1 MIFLKALI
9 AFAMGMHVGRLL
21 QWLSG
26 ALVAAIKAQSVL
38 DESGEGLL
46 QREPS
51 IVGLIWRQRKPLAT
65 WFQFLPGS
73 AGAWALGMSCGALLS
88 VAAVLQAD
96 PVQSLLILLGL
107 LLLLM
112 LRIDA
117 EHFLLPDVLVY
128 TVLWGGLLWSAF
140 FEPSPERAVI
150 AASCAYIGLYA
161 VGEGYSALRGI
172 QMMGH
177 GDYKLF
183 GALAAWLD
191 YEMAPVLLL
200 GASLTMILLWLVFY
214 RRSTQAEMPFG
225 PALIIVGAVLII
237 LRSQPWLTA

>member
-1 MIFLKALI
+1 MILLKALI

-26 ALVAAIKAQSVL
+26 SLVVAIKAQSVSAEA
-38 DESGEGLL
+38 DEGLL
-46 QREPS
+46 QREHS
-51 IVGLIWRQRKPLAT
+51 LAGLVWRQRKPFAS
-65 WFQFLPGS
+65 WFNFLPGDG
-73 AGAWALGMSCGALLS
+73 GAWALGLSCGALLS

-96 PVQSLLILLGL
+96 PVQSLLIFLGL

-128 TVLWGGLLWSAF
+128 AVLWGGLLWSACF
-140 FEPSPERAVI
+140 DPSPERAVI
-150 AASCAYIGLYA
+150 SAFCAYIGLYA
-161 VGEGYSALRGI
+161 VAEGYSALRGI

-183 GALAAWLD
+183 AALAAWLD
-191 YEMAPVLLL
+191 YAMVPVLML
-200 GASLTMILLWLVFY
+200 GASLTMILLWLAFY
-214 RRSTQAEMPFG
+214 RKSAQAEMPFG

-237 LRSQPWLTA
+237 IRSQPWLLA